1 MLKLTAKYRNNYI
14 ILSMI
19 MAVIL
24 ASLGLVLTKAKQY
37 WLSEINYRMYST
49 VAISNICVAVYVMI
63 LVLYRFRKKGM
74 NANIKQ

>member
-1 MLKLTAKYRNNYI
+1 MF
-14 ILSMI
+14 

-37 WLSEINYRMYST
+37 WLSEINYWMYST
-49 VAISNICVAVYVMI
+49 VAITNVFVAVIVMT
-63 LVLYRFRKKGM
+63 LVLCRFRKKGM